1 MNVTSQRF
9 ADALM
14 VRVVGRLDHDTS
26 ARFCDQLAKLIEE
39 PGRDGETIVLDL
51 AGLDYISSSGLNGLM
66 VASRQAKALQRRL
79 YVAALQPLAL
89 EMFQVS
95 HLNLLLEI
103 YPSVREALGMVSS
116 RAVAA
121 FDAATP

>member
-1 MNVTSQRF
+1 MDLTSQRF
-9 ADALM
+9 ADALV
-14 VRVVGRLDHDTS
+14 VRVAGRLDHDTS
-26 ARFCDQLAKLIEE
+26 AGFCEQLAKLIEE
-39 PGRDGETIVLDL
+39 PGREGQAIILDL

-79 YVAALQPLAL
+79 YVAALQPLAT
-89 EMFQVS
+89 EMFEVS
-95 HLNLLLEI
+95 HLNLLLEVFS
-103 YPSVREALGMVSS
+103 SVREALGMVSS